1 MTRSNTKNSSNRGD
15 ALFGGL
21 TYTFALSIPLL
32 LAGLFLS
39 LVIVAW
45 PAIVKFGLSFIYNST
60 WDPVTDVFGALPMI
74 FGTLL
79 SSAIALIIAV
89 PLGLGTALFLSE
101 ISQSRWKEIIA
112 RMVELLAT
120 IPSVIYGMWGI
131 FVLGPVITNFL
142 GPILKALFGWTPFF
156 SGAIFGLSMLSGG
169 IILAIMIL
177 PTITSV
183 SREVFQAIP
192 MSLRE
197 SALALGTTRWEMLR
211 LAVFGPAKAG
221 VVGAIILGLGR
232 ALGETMAITM
242 VIGNRAEISPSLF
255 APGYTLA
262 SVIANEFTEAT
273 STIYLSSLMEIGLI
287 LLVISI
293 AVNGIARYLLWKTT
307 SKESHI

>member
-1 MTRSNTKNSSNRGD
+1 
-15 ALFGGL
+15 
-21 TYTFALSIPLL
+21 
-32 LAGLFLS
+32 
-39 LVIVAW
+39 
-45 PAIVKFGLSFIYNST
+45 
-60 WDPVTDVFGALPMI
+60 
-74 FGTLL
+74 
-79 SSAIALIIAV
+79 
-89 PLGLGTALFLSE
+89 
-101 ISQSRWKEIIA
+101 
-112 RMVELLAT
+112 
-120 IPSVIYGMWGI
+120 
-131 FVLGPVITNFL
+131 
-142 GPILKALFGWTPFF
+142 
-156 SGAIFGLSMLSGG
+156 
-169 IILAIMIL
+169 
-177 PTITSV
+177 
-183 SREVFQAIP
+183 
-192 MSLRE
+192 
-197 SALALGTTRWEMLR
+197 MLR